1 MSKSCSNVHFWVTLF
16 FNHLFDSAR
25 VNAAIISGHEE
36 DVGKRTSV
44 YVHTAHSLIQ
54 SLMVH
59 KKRGFKQIPT
69 DKVSKRPFVLRCGL
83 LWLNL

>member
-1 MSKSCSNVHFWVTLF
+1 MLIRLF
-16 FNHLFDSAR
+16 VSDR
-25 VNAAIISGHEE
+25 VNAAITAGHEE

-44 YVHTAHSLIQ
+44 YVHTAHSLTQ
-54 SLMVH
+54 SLMIH

-69 DKVSKRPFVLRCGL
+69 DKVSELSLVLICGL